1 MNNFIMNV
9 VLKIRNI
16 KLLIKLLKI
25 ENGTGD
31 RKILLIPNVDIVNN
45 LDTLVHIVWMLY
57 LWLFIRLCLLN
68 LLNKLS

>member
-31 RKILLIPNVDIVNN
+31 RKILLTPNVDIVNN

-68 LLNKLS
+68 LLNK